1 MKTNENKIRYLQAF
15 MRFFLGDKSLNY
27 FNPVQFVSGYLGTFT
42 GIIIPLQ
49 NKRNNINLS

>member
-1 MKTNENKIRYLQAF
+1 MKTTENKIGYLQVF
-15 MRFFLGDKSLNY
+15 TRFFLGNKSLNY
-27 FNPVQFVSGYLGTFT
+27 FNPFQFISGYLGTFT